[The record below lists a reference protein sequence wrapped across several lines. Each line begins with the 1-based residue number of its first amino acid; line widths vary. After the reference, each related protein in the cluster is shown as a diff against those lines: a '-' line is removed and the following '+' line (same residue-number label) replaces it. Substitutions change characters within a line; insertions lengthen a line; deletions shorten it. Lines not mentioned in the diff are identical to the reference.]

1 MSDRLP
7 GSAASNPLYHRGFAI
22 WSATDDRDRH
32 IFIWCHEAADLDD
45 LYDRRH
51 GDAPTIQQARA
62 DIDAFLAAEHF
73 NAEQRNKGVAAATDL
88 YSELASLGG
97 FAGE

>member
-32 IFIWCHEAADLDD
+32 IFIWCHPSAELAD

-62 DIDAFLAAEHF
+62 DIDAYLNDQGEIAT
-73 NAEQRNKGVAAATDL
+73 QRQSNVIPFFAPNENDT
-88 YSELASLGG
+88 LGHSMK
-97 FAGE
+97 